1 MSQEAMNPVL
11 PVLRVSQRQPAEV
24 PATLCEHAKRFAG
37 LKHVVQALQAVT
49 AHGLGVS
56 FMVDHRS
63 QDTGELVRS
72 SGHGMDG
79 RDQGRER
86 RLKELEET
94 SNE

>member
-1 MSQEAMNPVL
+1 MSEEAMNPVL
-11 PVLRVSQRQPAEV
+11 PVLRVSQRQPGEV
-24 PATLCEHAKRFAG
+24 PATLCEQGERLAR
-37 LKHVVQALQAVT
+37 LKHVVQAFQAVT
-49 AHGLGVS
+49 AHGLGVA

-63 QDTGELVRS
+63 QDTGEQVGP
-72 SGHGMDG
+72 SGHRMDG